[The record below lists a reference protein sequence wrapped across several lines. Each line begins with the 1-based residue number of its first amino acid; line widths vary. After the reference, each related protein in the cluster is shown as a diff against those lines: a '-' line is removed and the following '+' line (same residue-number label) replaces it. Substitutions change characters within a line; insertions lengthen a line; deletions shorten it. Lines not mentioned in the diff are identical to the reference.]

1 MTRKTSFKIV
11 ESNKYNNFLLVA
23 NNFYKGVELAF
34 EFEYW
39 NAAGVL
45 VIHAA
50 IALADSIT
58 IKKASKKS
66 SGDNHQDVIPL
77 LVDVTPPHKTKA
89 SAIES
94 LKKLIE
100 HKNLVSYS
108 GDIYQKKDVEK
119 LIKYFKKIDIWAKAI
134 FDE

>member
-11 ESNKYNNFLLVA
+11 DSHKYKNFLNVA
-23 NNFYKGVELAF
+23 KNFFSGSELAF

-39 NAAGVL
+39 NAAGLL

-50 IALADSIT
+50 IALADSVT
-58 IKKASKKS
+58 IKKSSKKS
-66 SGDNHQDVIPL
+66 SSENHYDIIPL
-77 LVDVTPPHKTKA
+77 LVDITPPHKSKNN
-89 SAIES
+89 AIDC

-100 HKNLVSYS
+100 HKNIVSYS
-108 GDIYQKKDVEK
+108 GDIYQKKDIEK
-119 LIKYFKKIDIWAKAI
+119 LIKYYKKFELWAKTI

>member
-1 MTRKTSFKIV
+1 MTRKTSFKVV
-11 ESNKYNNFLLVA
+11 ESNKYKNFLLVA
-23 NNFYKGVELAF
+23 DNFYKGAELAF

-45 VIHAA
+45 IIHAA
-50 IALADSIT
+50 IALADSLT
-58 IKKASKKS
+58 IKKSSKKS
-66 SGDNHQDVIPL
+66 SGENHQDVIPL
-77 LVDVTPPHKTKA
+77 LIDVTPPHKSKA
-89 SAIES
+89 AAIDS

-119 LIKYFKKIDIWAKAI
+119 LIKYFKKIETWANTI
-134 FDE
+134 VEE